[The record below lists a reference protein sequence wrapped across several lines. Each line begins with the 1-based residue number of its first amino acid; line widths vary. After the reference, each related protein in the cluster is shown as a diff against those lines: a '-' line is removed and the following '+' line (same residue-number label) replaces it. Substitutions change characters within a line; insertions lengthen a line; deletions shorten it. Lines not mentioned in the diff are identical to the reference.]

1 MTKLTAGCAALATL
15 FVAAGVTHFL
25 RPAMYER
32 IVPPMLPAPRAI
44 VYISGVA
51 EIGGGLGLLI
61 PVTRRA
67 AAGSLVA
74 LLICVFPA
82 NIYMAVAHVPFPG
95 IAGERWA
102 QCLRLPL
109 QLPLIWWAARY
120 TKSQ

>member
-1 MTKLTAGCAALATL
+1 MTKLTVGCAALATL

-25 RPAMYER
+25 RPEIYER
-32 IVPPMLPAPRAI
+32 IVPPMLPAPRTI

-51 EIGGGLGLLI
+51 EFAGGFGLLV
-61 PVTRRA
+61 PATRRA
-67 AAGSLVA
+67 AAGGLVA

-102 QCLRLPL
+102 QWLRLPL
-109 QLPLIWWAARY
+109 QIPLIWWAARY
-120 TKSQ
+120 IK